1 MKVLK
6 INYQTYKEHQQYV
19 IINGKVTHASYDFPV
34 NISCTDLNNGTYLVE
49 YDYTKYWIELTSM
62 EEHDSQFLGLGIKAA
77 KWYNTCTLERTMMNE
92 GKIVIEKVIRP

>member
-19 IINGKVTHASYDFPV
+19 IINGKITHASYDFPV

-49 YDYTKYWIELTSM
+49 YDYTKYANAGKRSFNY
-62 EEHDSQFLGLGIKAA
+62 D
-77 KWYNTCTLERTMMNE
+77 YTLETVKE
-92 GKIVIEKVIRP
+92 SFII